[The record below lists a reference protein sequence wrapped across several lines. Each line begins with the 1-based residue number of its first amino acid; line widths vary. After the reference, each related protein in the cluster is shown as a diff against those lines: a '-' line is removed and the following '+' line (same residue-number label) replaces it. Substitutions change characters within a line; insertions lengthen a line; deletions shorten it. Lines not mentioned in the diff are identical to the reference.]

1 MASSSGDPGELPRHL
16 LHLSTL
22 QLVTR
27 ASPFTHSRTL
37 PLHTLSHLIQNY
49 LGLLAQAAKDAAEHS
64 GRDKISIWD
73 VGSALEEFGAGTLA
87 DLKDEV
93 ERGDEGVGEEAQ
105 RIRELARGLKG
116 EFAVLLLLLPC
127 RALERWLTRLLRV
140 FARCPPHSTAANAR
154 RSAMLRCSPPYRDPC
169 HQRPTR
175 PRPRSS
181 FAWIRRQRRC

>member
-1 MASSSGDPGELPRHL
+1 M

-37 PLHTLSHLIQNY
+37 PLHTLSHLIQDY

-64 GRDKISIWD
+64 GRDKVSIWD
-73 VGSALEEFGAGTLA
+73 VGSALDQFGAGTLA

-105 RIRELARGLKG
+105 RIRELAQGLKG
-116 EFAVLLLLLPC
+116 ELSVDCMILLAC
-127 RALERWLTRLLRV
+127 REPPERYLTPFLRV
-140 FARCPPHSTAANAR
+140 FARRPAHSTAADAR
-154 RSAMLRCSPPYRDPC
+154 CSAVLRCAPAHRDPRHQRSA
-169 HQRPTR
+169 RPG
-175 PRPRSS
+175 PRSS
-181 FAWIRRQRRC
+181 FPRLRRQRRC